1 MTTWDISRPELWDP
15 GQWSRLPPLP
25 EAGLDPNRYP
35 CHRRGTWESA
45 LATLAAGYR
54 PTPEDVKA
62 LRHWT
67 KDLTTSQRRAY
78 IYERR
83 AARVEIV
90 ATARQTMGR
99 REVVPLSALE
109 RRVHAHLDGK
119 HSHTVI
125 KDTLTALA
133 TLTMLDAEAEPGVR
147 SVANMYR
154 QHYVLLGKH
163 VHYFSRSRKNLEAY
177 PAKAYA
183 ARQAVGR
190 NWGEHGIGHRFTSQT
205 GRAANARRW
214 EKQRQRQLQEEHQQQ
229 QRKDLT
235 A

>member
-1 MTTWDISRPELWDP
+1 MATWDISRPGTWDP
-15 GQWSRLPPLP
+15 GRWSDLPPRP

-35 CHRRGTWESA
+35 CHVPGTWESA

-54 PTPEDVKA
+54 PTPQEVHA

-67 KDLTTSQRRAY
+67 KDLTDSERRAY
-78 IYERR
+78 LQQQRQ
-83 AARVEIV
+83 ARLEIV
-90 ATARQTMGR
+90 ATAREVMAR
-99 REVVPLSALE
+99 REVVPLSVLE
-109 RRVHAHLDGK
+109 RRVHARLCGK
-119 HSHTVI
+119 HSHPTI
-125 KDTLTALA
+125 KNMLTTMA
-133 TLTMLDAEAEPGVR
+133 TPTMLDAEAGTR
-147 SVANMYR
+147 AVANMYR

-163 VHYFSRSRKNLEAY
+163 VHYFSRSRYALEEY

-190 NWGEHGIGHRFTSQT
+190 NWSQHGAGHRFNSET

-214 EKQRQRQLQEEHQQQ
+214 EHKRQQEQ